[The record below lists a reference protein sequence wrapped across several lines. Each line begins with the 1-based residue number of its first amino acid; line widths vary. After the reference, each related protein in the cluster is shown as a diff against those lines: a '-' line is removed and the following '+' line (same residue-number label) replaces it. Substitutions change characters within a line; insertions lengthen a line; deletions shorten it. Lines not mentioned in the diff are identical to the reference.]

1 MKRTLLIVDD
11 EINIRIGL
19 QKMIERKFQDKYSI
33 VLAANGELALDIM
46 TTMPIDIMI
55 TDIRMPVMDGIVL
68 INRLQE
74 AEHKPSIII
83 LSGHDDFQYAQEA
96 IRCEVKVYLLKPI
109 VREELYRALIRLE
122 QDLWRKEDIE
132 YKLFASK
139 QQLRD
144 YQSSQLNY
152 IFLHRDMEKA
162 EIEEKLQVIQL
173 EVFDPGYFIV
183 VVKATEAGRPV
194 KKDVASFHNEA
205 ILGGVGEEAYNRV
218 IRFFDV
224 HGNLVILTDHRD
236 YGRLLFA
243 QNAEQLHYV
252 FSVGI
257 SERTTGIIHLK
268 EAYCQAAQALK
279 YTFLKSHPS
288 YIEFVSIKDKDAVFS
303 IPTESIRK
311 MANMLGTDRDKEMK
325 NILIEILDFK
335 SVSHYDI
342 SYIERI
348 SESLNELVFDHVFTQ
363 YGEESIDI
371 LKLYKRVGNIYNFS
385 HFYDYFHSVESLL
398 QRLNAY
404 IETMKSV
411 YIDHKEMKRAIRYI
425 QENYQTDL
433 DMAVVSNHVSFNYSY
448 FSQAFK
454 EFTGVSFV
462 YYLKKIRMD
471 KAKELL
477 ETTELKVYEIG
488 ERIGLEN
495 TKHFNRVFREMEG
508 ITPME
513 YRTQIQIPRLRG
525 NE

>member
-1 MKRTLLIVDD
+1 VKRKLLIVDD
-11 EINIRIGL
+11 EINIRLGL
-19 QKMIERKFQDKYSI
+19 QTMIERKFPDTYSMM
-33 VLAANGELALDIM
+33 LAANGKAALDIM
-46 TTMPIDIMI
+46 TTTSIDIII

-74 AEHKPSIII
+74 AEHKPGLII

-122 QDLWRKEDIE
+122 QDLWRKEDIAH
-132 YKLFASK
+132 KLFVSK
-139 QQLRD
+139 QQMLD

-152 IFLHRDMEKA
+152 IFLHRDMERE
-162 EIEEKLQVIQL
+162 EIEEKLQSIQL

-183 VVKATEAGRPV
+183 VVKVTEAGHPV

-205 ILGGVGEEAYNRV
+205 ILGEIGEEAYNRA

-224 HGNLVILTDHRD
+224 NGNLVILTDHQD

-243 QNAEQLHYV
+243 QNAEGRHYV
-252 FSVGI
+252 FSVGL

-268 EAYCQAAQALK
+268 EAYRQAAQALK
-279 YTFLKSHPS
+279 YTFLKSYPG
-288 YIEFVSIKDKDAVFS
+288 YIEFAGIKDKDSVFS
-303 IPTESIRK
+303 VPTASIRR
-311 MANMLGTDRDKEMK
+311 MANMLGTDRDTEMK
-325 NILIEILDFK
+325 DILIEILDFK
-335 SVSHYDI
+335 MVNRYDI
-342 SYIERI
+342 SYIEKI
-348 SESLNELVFDHVFTQ
+348 SEALNELVFDHVFTQ

-371 LKLYKRVGNIYNFS
+371 LKHYKRVGNIYNFS

-404 IETMKSV
+404 IATMKSV
-411 YIDHKEMKRAIRYI
+411 YIDHKEMKRAIRYM

-448 FSQAFK
+448 FSHAFK

-462 YYLKKIRMD
+462 YYLKKLRID

-488 ERIGLEN
+488 EQIGLEN

-513 YRTQIQIPRLRG
+513 YRTQTGLRG
-525 NE
+525 K

>member
-1 MKRTLLIVDD
+1 MRKLLIVDD
-11 EINIRIGL
+11 ERNIRIGL
-19 QKMIERKFQDKYSI
+19 QTMIERKFPGTYSI
-33 VLAANGELALDIM
+33 VLAANGEVALDIM
-46 TTMPIDIMI
+46 TNMPIDIMI
-55 TDIRMPVMDGIVL
+55 TDIRMPVMDGIAL

-74 AEHKPSIII
+74 VEHKPGIII

-139 QQLRD
+139 QQMLD

-152 IFLHRDMEKA
+152 IFLHRDMENE
-162 EIEEKLQVIQL
+162 EIKEKLQAIQL
-173 EVFDPGYFIV
+173 DVFDPGYFII
-183 VVKATEAGRPV
+183 VVKATEAGRTI
-194 KKDVASFHNEA
+194 KKDVASLHNEA
-205 ILGGVGEEAYNRV
+205 MLGGIGEDAYNRA

-224 HGNLVILTDHRD
+224 NGNLVILTDHID
-236 YGRLLFA
+236 YGQLLFS
-243 QNAEQLHYV
+243 QNTELLHYV

-257 SERTTGIIHLK
+257 SERTTGIMHLK
-268 EAYCQAAQALK
+268 AAYCQATQALK
-279 YTFLKSHPS
+279 YSFLKSHPS
-288 YIEFVSIKDKDAVFS
+288 YIEFASIKDKESVFS
-303 IPTESIRK
+303 IPTDSIRK
-311 MANMLGTDRDKEMK
+311 MANMLGTDREKEMK
-325 NILIEILDFK
+325 DILIAILDYK
-335 SVSHYDI
+335 TVSHYDI
-342 SYIERI
+342 SYIEKI
-348 SESLNELVFDHVFTQ
+348 SESFNELVFDHVFNQ

-371 LKLYKRVGNIYNFS
+371 LKLYKKVGNIYNFN

-398 QRLNAY
+398 QRLNTY

-411 YIDHKEMKRAIRYI
+411 YVDHKEMKRAILYI
-425 QENYQTDL
+425 EENYPKDL

-462 YYLKKIRMD
+462 YYLKKIRID

-477 ETTELKVYEIG
+477 GTTELKVYEIG
-488 ERIGLEN
+488 AQIGLEN

-513 YRTQIQIPRLRG
+513 YRIQTKISGLWCK
-525 NE
+525 